1 MPAVEFPFPTSM
13 DAYPCPLM
21 GTLWPLARVTLAP
34 LLVVLTV
41 KPASWAA
48 IWLVAPE
55 SNSQVEEPLV
65 LPEEL
70 RFPAWPADAA

>member
-1 MPAVEFPFPTSM
+1 MVFPFPTSM

-21 GTLWPLARVTLAP
+21 GTLWPSARVTLAP
-34 LLVVLTV
+34 LSVVLTV

-55 SNSQVEEPLV
+55 CNTQVEDPLV
-65 LPEEL
+65 RPEAL
-70 RFPAWPADAA
+70 SFPTWPDDAA